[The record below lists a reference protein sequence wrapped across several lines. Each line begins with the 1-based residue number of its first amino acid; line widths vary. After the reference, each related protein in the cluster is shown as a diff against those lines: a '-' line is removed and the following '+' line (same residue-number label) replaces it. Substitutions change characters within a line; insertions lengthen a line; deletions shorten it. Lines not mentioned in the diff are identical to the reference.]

1 MSGLSS
7 FRPFWYS
14 ICLFEHDN
22 NQPQMKIRPAR
33 ILGLLTLIITL
44 VSLGL
49 PIHGQDNNVLTDAAL
64 SEKIYLQTDG
74 QVYTNDQTIW
84 FKAIVTNAID
94 HTPTLLS
101 GVLYVE
107 LVNSSEEV
115 MRRKMLKIEQG
126 TTSGSFE
133 LDESYTSGR
142 YLLRA
147 YTEWS
152 KNFGSDYYY
161 QSYLYIFPP
170 DDETSEVLSSI
181 DNVVLDKRDDG
192 LKLTASLVPSIID
205 SLHEKRLMVYLTVD
219 DKEDSVEIK
228 ASRRDGYQL
237 EYVLPEQ
244 ADLATIK
251 IRTSTGVVDSKTI
264 LINDDAMDLQFFPE
278 SGSLVDGL
286 ISKVGFKAVS
296 PDGKGKQV
304 TGSIVN
310 EAGEELTT
318 FESNSLGMG
327 ALILQPKQTETYYA
341 KVASTT
347 DDNLDVLYPLP
358 KVSPEGTVMSIKKAS
373 QRISVRITSSNMKSD
388 LVNVEVSRRGI
399 SYFKV
404 EGKLN
409 DLGQLLFNFTA
420 DQLPEGVLAFTLTDK
435 LNRPLASR
443 LYFNEKPSERLNITI
458 ASDKPTYAQRDKA
471 RLKAK
476 VTDNNGEAVD
486 ARLSVLVMN
495 KEQLGDLQQK
505 RENIL
510 SYFLM
515 NSELKGH
522 IEDPGYYLRP
532 ENESRLRDLDVLML
546 TQGWSKYKY
555 TALTLPEKQQYQPEL
570 SLSVSGSVTDLIRE
584 RKVRK
589 GIDLTM
595 ATFNDPPTFD
605 TQETDDLGRFSFDVS
620 DAYGESMPVLIQ
632 TKKKGKKSSYT
643 ITLDKKH
650 SPKVRFDHEVSVE
663 RVDSTIYQL
672 VEKHQE
678 RKLVDDAYDFST
690 RVRDLGEV
698 VVEDYALTPLREQ
711 MMKKYGK
718 PSAVIE
724 GDELREQEEK
734 WSSGLYSVLADE
746 HKDKLSIRR
755 TISSG
760 LGPYSAGES
769 LYASVHHSFLTIVLV
784 DGIPV
789 ETKQYNLLPSIPLNE
804 VKSFEI
810 IKYPGTLQNLI
821 ISLYREF
828 TPFPL
833 PANNSILAIYTY
845 AGKGLSVKSNKG
857 MFNGAIPA
865 FSVIQEFYAP
875 KYDKLTA
882 EDWVKP
888 DYRALVHWVPDALTN
903 DNGLVETEFYNADN
917 LGEMLVVVEAISADG
932 QIGYQEMVFNVE
944 KRKR

>member
-1 MSGLSS
+1 MIVRPLKARQFTFLLLS
-7 FRPFWYS
+7 
-14 ICLFEHDN
+14 
-22 NQPQMKIRPAR
+22 
-33 ILGLLTLIITL
+33 LTFISNTFY
-44 VSLGL
+44 
-49 PIHGQDNNVLTDAAL
+49 GQESTDLSTYAAL

-84 FKAIVTNAID
+84 FKAIVTNSID
-94 HTPTLLS
+94 HTPTMLS

-107 LVNSSEEV
+107 LINSKEEV
-115 MRRKMLKIEQG
+115 VRRKILKIEQG

-133 LDESYTSGR
+133 LKDTYEEGR

-152 KNFGSDYYY
+152 KNFGSKFYYE
-161 QSYLYIFPP
+161 SYLYIFPP
-170 DDETSEVLSSI
+170 NDETSEVSSSI
-181 DNVVLDKRDDG
+181 DNVILDKRDDG

-219 DKEDSVEIK
+219 AKEDSVEIK
-228 ASRRDGYQL
+228 ESRRDGYQL
-237 EYVLPEQ
+237 EYALPEQ
-244 ADLATIK
+244 ADLATIR
-251 IRTSTGVVDSKTI
+251 IRTSTGVMDSKTI

-278 SGSLVDGL
+278 SGSLVNGL

-310 EAGEELTT
+310 KSGEELTT

-327 ALILQPKQTETYYA
+327 ALILQPKQGETYYA

-358 KVSPEGTVMSIKKAS
+358 EVNPEGTVMSIKKS
-373 QRISVRITSSNMKSD
+373 NERISVRVSSNNIKND
-388 LVNVEVSRRGI
+388 LVYVQVSRRGI
-399 SYFKV
+399 NYFKV
-404 EGKLN
+404 EGKVN

-420 DQLPEGVLAFTLTDK
+420 EQLPEGVLAFTLTDK
-435 LNRPLASR
+435 LNKPLANR

-458 ASDKPTYAQRDKA
+458 ASDKPTYAQRDRT

-476 VTDNNGEAVD
+476 VTTKSGEAVD
-486 ARLSVLVMN
+486 AKLSVLVMN
-495 KEQLGDLQQK
+495 KGQLGDLQVK

-522 IEDPGYYLRP
+522 IEDPGYYFRP

-555 TALTLPEKQQYQPEL
+555 TAMTLPEEQRYQPEL
-570 SLSVSGSVTDLIRE
+570 SLTVSGSVTGLISQR
-584 RKVRK
+584 RKKK

-595 ATFNDPPTFD
+595 TTFYDPPTFD
-605 TQETDDLGRFSFDVS
+605 TQTTDDLGRFSFNVN
-620 DAYGESMPVLIQ
+620 DAFGESLPVLIQ
-632 TKKKGKKSSYT
+632 TQRKGKNTDYT
-643 ITLDKKH
+643 INLDEKL
-650 SPKVRFDHEVSVE
+650 SPNIRFNHEVSIQ
-663 RVDSTIYQL
+663 RVDSTIYDL

-698 VVEDYALTPLREQ
+698 VVEDYALTPQREQ
-711 MMKKYGK
+711 MMEDYGK
-718 PSAVIE
+718 PSVVID
-724 GDELREQEEK
+724 GDVFREQVPK
-734 WSSGLYSVLADE
+734 WSTGWTTAVRGQNTKALRDLNAILMV
-746 HKDKLSIRR
+746 
-755 TISSG
+755 
-760 LGPYSAGES
+760 
-769 LYASVHHSFLTIVLV
+769 V

-789 ETKQYNLLPSIPLNE
+789 MKEQYSLLSRLPISEI
-804 VKSFEI
+804 KSYEI
-810 IKYPGTLQNLI
+810 ITKPKGFRQ
-821 ISLYREF
+821 LYAKVF
-828 TPFPL
+828 GPW
-833 PANNSILAIYTY
+833 ALADIPPPPYGIMSVYTY
-845 AGKGLSVKSNKG
+845 AGLGLSLKAYKG
-857 MFNGAIPA
+857 IFHGAIPV
-865 FSVIQEFYAP
+865 FSFERAFYAP
-875 KYDKLTA
+875 KYENLSDQ
-882 EDWVKP
+882 DWIKP
-888 DYRALVHWVPDALTN
+888 DYRALLHWLPDAVT
-903 DNGLVETEFYNADN
+903 DESGVVETEFYNADN

-932 QIGYQEMVFNVE
+932 QVGYQEMEFSVE

>member
-1 MSGLSS
+1 
-7 FRPFWYS
+7 
-14 ICLFEHDN
+14 
-22 NQPQMKIRPAR
+22 MKIRPAR
-33 ILGLLTLIITL
+33 ISRSLTLIITL
-44 VSLGL
+44 FSLAF
-49 PIHGQDNNVLTDAAL
+49 PIYAQESNVLTDAAL

-84 FKAIVTNAID
+84 FKAIVINSID
-94 HTPTLLS
+94 HTPTMLS

-107 LVNSSEEV
+107 LINSKEEV
-115 MRRKMLKIEQG
+115 VRRKILKIDSG

-133 LDESYTSGR
+133 LNDTYGEGR

-170 DDETSEVLSSI
+170 NDKVSEVLSSI

-228 ASRRDGYQL
+228 ESRRGGYQL
-237 EYVLPEQ
+237 EYALPEQ
-244 ADLATIK
+244 VDLATIR
-251 IRTSTGVVDSKTI
+251 IRTSTGVRDSKTI

-310 EAGEELTT
+310 ESGEELTT

-327 ALILQPKQTETYYA
+327 ALILQPKQGETYYA

-358 KVSPEGTVMSIKKAS
+358 EVNPEGTVMSIKKS
-373 QRISVRITSSNMKSD
+373 NERISVRVSSNNIKNG
-388 LVNVEVSRRGI
+388 LVYAQVSRRGI
-399 SYFKV
+399 NYLKV
-404 EGKLN
+404 EGRLN

-420 DQLPEGVLAFTLTDK
+420 DQLPEGVLAFTLRDK
-435 LNRPLASR
+435 SNQPLASR
-443 LYFNEKPSERLNITI
+443 LYFNEKLSERLNITI
-458 ASDKPTYAQRDKA
+458 ATDKPTYAQRDRA

-476 VTDNNGEAVD
+476 VTTKSGEAVD
-486 ARLSVLVMN
+486 AKLSVLVLN

-505 RENIL
+505 RDNIL

-522 IEDPGYYLRP
+522 IEDPGYYFRP

-555 TALTLPEKQQYQPEL
+555 TTMTLPEEQRYQPEL
-570 SLSVSGSVTDLIRE
+570 SLTVSGSVTGLISQR
-584 RKVRK
+584 RKKK

-595 ATFNDPPTFD
+595 TTFYDPPTFD
-605 TQETDDLGRFSFDVS
+605 TQTTDDLGRFSFNVN
-620 DAYGESMPVLIQ
+620 DAFGESLPVLIQ
-632 TKKKGKKSSYT
+632 TQRKGKNTDYT
-643 ITLDKKH
+643 IDLDEKL
-650 SPKVRFDHEVSVE
+650 PPNIRFNHEVSIQK
-663 RVDSTIYQL
+663 VDSIIFDL

-698 VVEDYALTPLREQ
+698 IVEDYELTPQREQ
-711 MMKKYGK
+711 MIEDYGK
-718 PSAVIE
+718 PSLVIE
-724 GDELREQEEK
+724 GDVLREQEPK
-734 WSSGLYSVLADE
+734 WSTGLFSLMRAE
-746 HKDKLSIRR
+746 HFKRLREV
-755 TISSG
+755 
-760 LGPYSAGES
+760 SAM
-769 LYASVHHSFLTIVLV
+769 LVVV

-789 ETKQYNLLPSIPLNE
+789 IKERYGSLSRMSVSE
-804 VKSFEI
+804 VKSLE
-810 IKYPGTLQNLI
+810 LI
-821 ISLYREF
+821 MRPKNFRQLYAKVF
-828 TPFPL
+828 GPSALAYLSP
-833 PANNSILAIYTY
+833 PPYAILSIYTY
-845 AGKGLSVKSNKG
+845 AGNGFSLKTFKGIFHG
-857 MFNGAIPA
+857 TIPV
-865 FSVIQEFYAP
+865 FSFEREFYAP
-875 KYDKLTA
+875 KYKNLTD

-888 DYRALVHWVPDALTN
+888 DYRALVHWVPDALAN
-903 DNGLVETEFYNADN
+903 DTGMVETEFYNADN
-917 LGEMLVVVEAISADG
+917 LGEMLVVVEAISSDG
-932 QIGYQEMVFNVE
+932 RIGYQEMEFNVE